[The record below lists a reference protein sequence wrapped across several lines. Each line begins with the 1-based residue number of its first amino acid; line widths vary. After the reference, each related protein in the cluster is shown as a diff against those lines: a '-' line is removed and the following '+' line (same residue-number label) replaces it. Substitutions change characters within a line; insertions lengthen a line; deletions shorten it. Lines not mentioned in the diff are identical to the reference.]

1 MALSLKFVVLSLAA
15 VLVALDGAAG
25 PRGGASAMGLPPPQP
40 AVNFSIGVQGMVWC
54 KTCRYPG
61 YFPAMD
67 ASPLAGAVAYL
78 RCRHGHRRAAS
89 IRAVAGSGGYFRIET
104 SQLTSFTSQE
114 CKVYVP
120 RSPSPACVVPG
131 DGRRGLPLKFELFV
145 KRDNGLQGLY
155 SVGNFIFSPKYPN
168 KCY

>member
-1 MALSLKFVVLSLAA
+1 MALFVKCIVISLAA
-15 VLVALDGAAG
+15 VLLALDGAA
-25 PRGGASAMGLPPPQP
+25 AMGLPPPP
-40 AVNFSIGVQGMVWC
+40 PTVNFSIGVQGMAWC

-61 YFPAMD
+61 YLAAMD
-67 ASPLAGAVAYL
+67 ASPLPGAVAYL
-78 RCRHGHRRAAS
+78 RCRHGHRRVTS
-89 IRAVAGSGGYFRIET
+89 IRGVAGRSGYFLIET

-131 DGRRGLPLKFELFV
+131 HGRRGLLLKFEEFV
-145 KRDNGLQGLY
+145 KRANGLQGLY
-155 SVGNFIFSPKYPN
+155 SVGNFMFSPKYPN